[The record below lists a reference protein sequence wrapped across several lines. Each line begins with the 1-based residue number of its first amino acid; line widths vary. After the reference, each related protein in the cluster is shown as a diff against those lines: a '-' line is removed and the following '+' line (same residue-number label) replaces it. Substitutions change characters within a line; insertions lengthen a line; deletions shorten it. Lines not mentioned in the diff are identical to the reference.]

1 MRLRS
6 SKTDVESAGL
16 DADGMATS
24 VSQLRDELMSLS
36 GVDIMKNANEFK
48 SSYDILMGI
57 GEVWDSLSDVNQ
69 ANITEIL
76 FGKRQANIGSSIL
89 QNYERA
95 QEILETS
102 RDSAGSATR
111 ENEKYLKSV
120 GGHLDV
126 FKAKWESLSTS
137 LADAT
142 GLKML
147 IDLGGLAASALDKL
161 TGVFGSVTMAAL
173 PFVGALS
180 KVGNVGKQKYALLCR
195 THMHRMLVA

>member
-1 MRLRS
+1 MLR
-6 SKTDVESAGL
+6 
-16 DADGMATS
+16 
-24 VSQLRDELMSLS
+24 
-36 GVDIMKNANEFK
+36 IM
-48 SSYDILMGI
+48 L
-57 GEVWDSLSDVNQ
+57 
-69 ANITEIL
+69 NIQE
-76 FGKRQANIGSSIL
+76 ANIGSSIL

-102 RDSAGSATR
+102 RDSAGSATS

-120 GGHLDV
+120 QGHLDV

-142 GLKML
+142 SLKML
-147 IDLGGLAASALDKL
+147 IDLGGSAVSILDKL